1 MKTVKK
7 WMLMIIGLIII
18 HSMNAQ
24 TIEQGKKLVYC
35 ERYKSAK
42 DIFQKILS
50 TDPNNDEA
58 SYWLGQCM
66 ILPDERTPK
75 DIADT
80 KALYQTKLAANN
92 SNLLIAGIGHIE
104 LLEGKIQDARN
115 HFEAAIS
122 LSQGKSI
129 AVLNAVGF
137 ANGNPDAKNGDAMY
151 AIEKLNQAKATKK
164 FNDPDVLVNLG
175 DAYRKAGDGGN
186 AILTYQAALAINPNY
201 ARANYR
207 IGRIYQSQGRSQE
220 SIFMEYYDKAIASD
234 PTFAPVYLTLSSFNY
249 ETNVTKAAEYFDKW
263 LANTDEDEKSCYYRA
278 SLKFAQGL
286 FLEAISKCDECIAAG
301 GSNPYPSI
309 YGLKANAYSK
319 LKDSVKVIE
328 CYAEYFKRQA
338 SDKVVSAD
346 YLEYAKNLLKIP
358 GNEVEAGLFIDKAV
372 AMDSIEKNKVDYLKS
387 VAQIYEGQ
395 KKFRNAAQWYMKIL
409 AIKRNPGKVDL
420 YNAGYNFFRGG
431 GYDSSILVFNTYTEK
446 FPEDI
451 FGNYMIAK
459 SNAAIDTSGNL
470 GLAVPYYIKA
480 IEIGEKEADKSKV
493 KDKLMGSYQ
502 YLIEYYYNKVKDQAN
517 ALIYAD
523 KALLLDPNDAQM
535 INNRDFIS
543 KNDPKAAPKKPS
555 TNKQVTKP

>member
-1 MKTVKK
+1 MKTLKM
-7 WMLMIIGLIII
+7 WMLMIMGLILIN
-18 HSMNAQ
+18 SLNAQ

-35 ERYKSAK
+35 ERYTSAK
-42 DIFQKILS
+42 DFFQKIIS

-58 SYWLGQCM
+58 NYWLGQCM
-66 ILPDERTPK
+66 ILPDDRTSK
-75 DIADT
+75 DIADA
-80 KALYQTKLAANN
+80 KSLYQSKLAANN
-92 SNLLIAGIGHIE
+92 SNLLIAAIGHIE

-129 AVLNAVGF
+129 TVLNAVGF
-137 ANGNPDAKNGDAMY
+137 ANGNPDSKNGNAMY
-151 AIEKLNQAKATKK
+151 AIEKLNQAKAIKK
-164 FNDPDVLVNLG
+164 FNDPDVMVNLG
-175 DAYRKAGDGGN
+175 DAYRKVGDGGN
-186 AILTYQAALAINPNY
+186 AILSYQAALTINPNY

-220 SIFMEYYDKAIASD
+220 SIFMEYYDKAIDSD
-234 PTFAPVYLTLSSFNY
+234 PTFAPVYLTLFSFNY

-263 LANTDEDEKSCYYRA
+263 LANSDEDEKSCYYRA

-286 FLEAISKCDECIAAG
+286 FMEAISKCDECITSG
-301 GSNPYPSI
+301 GANPYPSLF
-309 YGLKANAYSK
+309 GLKANAYSK
-319 LKDSVKVIE
+319 LKDSMKVIE
-328 CYAEYFKRQA
+328 CYTEYFKRQV

-387 VAQIYEGQ
+387 VAVIYEGQ
-395 KKFRNAAQWYMKIL
+395 KKYKDAALWYSKIL
-409 AIKRNPGKVDL
+409 SIKRNPGKVDL

-431 GYDSSILVFNTYTEK
+431 SFDSAISVFNIYAQK

-459 SNAAIDTSGNL
+459 SNAAIDTSGTL
-470 GLAVPYYIKA
+470 GLAVPFYLKA
-480 IEIGEKEADKSKV
+480 IEIGEKEADKAKV

-502 YLIEYYYNKVKDQAN
+502 YLIEYYYNKMKDQSN

-535 INNRDFIS
+535 ISNRDFIS
-543 KNDPKAAPKKPS
+543 KNDPKAVPKKPS
-555 TNKQVTKP
+555 TNKQGTKP